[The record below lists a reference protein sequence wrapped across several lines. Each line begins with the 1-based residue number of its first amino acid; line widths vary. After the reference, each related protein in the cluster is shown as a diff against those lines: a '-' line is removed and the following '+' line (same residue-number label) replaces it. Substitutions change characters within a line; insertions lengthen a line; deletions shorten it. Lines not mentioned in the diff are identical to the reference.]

1 MNANLLMLRKT
12 IKRKKKKKNILAG
25 KKCKA
30 VAPSQRAAVAD

>member
-12 IKRKKKKKNILAG
+12 IKRKKKKKNILAV

-30 VAPSQRAAVAD
+30 VTPSQRAAVVD